1 MSTFHK
7 IVITGGSSGLGLALA
22 RHYARQGAAI
32 ALVAREERKLAQAA
46 AELSLL
52 GAGLVLHR
60 SIDVTNADAAQRD
73 IPALIEELGGIDL
86 LINSAGILKEGYFH
100 DLPASAFEQVMA
112 VNVFGLIN
120 TVRAALPAIETSRG
134 QITNVA
140 SLGGFAGAFGYTP
153 YCTSKFAVV
162 GFTECLRAELKPR
175 GVKVQL
181 LCPPEFDSPM
191 VDTLD
196 AYRTPENRACV
207 LSIPKMSIE
216 AVTEASA
223 RCIASNQFTC
233 FPGSNTRAA
242 AWAFRH
248 LPSLARRMI
257 DRTIAKVYVGPKAR
271 V

>member
-1 MSTFHK
+1 MSKFQK

-22 RHYARQGAAI
+22 QHYARQGAEI
-32 ALVAREERKLAQAA
+32 ALVARDERKLAKAA
-46 AELSLL
+46 AELTLL
-52 GAGLVLHR
+52 GAGKVLYR
-60 SIDVTNADAAQRD
+60 SVDVADAEVAQRD

-100 DLPASAFEQVMA
+100 ELPTSAFEQVMA

-120 TVRAALPAIETSRG
+120 TVRAALPAIEASRG

-140 SLGGFAGAFGYTP
+140 SLGGFVGAFGYSA

-162 GFTECLRAELKPR
+162 GFTEVLRAELKPR

-191 VDTLD
+191 VDELD
-196 AYRTPENRACV
+196 TYRTPENRACV
-207 LSIPKMSIE
+207 LSIPKMSIA

-223 RCIASNQFTC
+223 KCIASRGFIC
-233 FPGSNTRAA
+233 LPGARTKAA

-248 LPSLARRMI
+248 LPGLARWSL
-257 DRTIAKVYVGPKAR
+257 DRTITRVYVGPR
-271 V
+271 P